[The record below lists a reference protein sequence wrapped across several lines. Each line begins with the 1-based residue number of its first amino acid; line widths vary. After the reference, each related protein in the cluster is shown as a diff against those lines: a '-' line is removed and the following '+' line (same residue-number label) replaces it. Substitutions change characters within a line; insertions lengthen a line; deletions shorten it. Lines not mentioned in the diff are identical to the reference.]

1 MSDDFPQISPLAVGL
16 RCKCPRCGEGPL
28 FDGFLTIRK
37 RCQKCNLDLSI
48 ADSGDGPAVFV
59 IFIVGPI
66 ATGLALLTESIFTPP
81 YWLHLVVWP
90 PLILGGVVALLRPFK
105 ATLIALQFKYKA
117 REGGRSSLDQ

>member
-1 MSDDFPQISPLAVGL
+1 MSDDLPQISPLVVGL

-28 FDGFLTIRK
+28 FDGFLTVRT
-37 RCQKCNLDLSI
+37 RCPIWDLDLSI

-66 ATGLALLTESIFTPP
+66 ATALALLTESIFAPP
-81 YWLHLVVWP
+81 YWLHLVIWP

-117 REGGRSSLDQ
+117 REGGRSSLD

>member
-1 MSDDFPQISPLAVGL
+1 MSEDFPQISPLVLGL
-16 RCKCPRCGEGPL
+16 QCKCPRCGEGPL
-28 FDGFLTIRK
+28 FDGFLTVRT
-37 RCQKCNLDLSI
+37 RCPICDLDLSI

-81 YWLHLVVWP
+81 YWLHLVIWP

-117 REGGRSSLDQ
+117 KEGGRNSLDE